1 MQRRVGFAVAA
12 LGLGLLTFSPCFA
25 EEMSQQLQRQTKDE
39 LRAAMAD
46 EAFTVLEYTAFA
58 EHARK
63 EGKGALADIFDQKV
77 KEEKQHFDGFAQP
90 YGLVREDWHNIA
102 KAIVDEY
109 ALKAKT
115 YSQMAE
121 HAEAVGDHEAA
132 KSFRDTATA
141 EGRHQIEFRDSLSK
155 ALKPDKP

>member
-1 MQRRVGFAVAA
+1 MQRRFGFAVAA
-12 LGLGLLTFSPCFA
+12 LGLGLLTFAPSVA
-25 EEMSQQLQRQTKDE
+25 EEVTHPPQRQTKDE

-63 EGKGALADIFDQKV
+63 EGKAELADIFDQKV
-77 KEEKQHFDGFAQP
+77 KDEKQHFDDFARL

-109 ALKAKT
+109 VLKAKT

-141 EGRHQIEFRDSLSK
+141 EGRHQIEFQDSVSK

>member
-1 MQRRVGFAVAA
+1 
-12 LGLGLLTFSPCFA
+12 
-25 EEMSQQLQRQTKDE
+25 MSKQLQRQTKDE
-39 LRAAMAD
+39 LRAAD

-77 KEEKQHFDGFAQP
+77 KEEKQHFDGFARL

-109 ALKAKT
+109 AL
-115 YSQMAE
+115 E
-121 HAEAVGDHEAA
+121 DVFPNG
-132 KSFRDTATA
+132 
-141 EGRHQIEFRDSLSK
+141 
-155 ALKPDKP
+155 